1 MPRTC
6 TVCAHPDR
14 EGIDRELVAGES
26 SFRNIAERFSVSAAA
41 LHRHKAD
48 HLPQALLRAQEL
60 RDEAGSLD
68 VMVELER
75 CFERVNLLFDAC
87 DRWLRDPAD
96 PSRYD
101 IGPRAEELAVI
112 YTEPGEDGRP
122 VKRKSS
128 LAELLERIEG
138 AKPGRT
144 VTMVEAKHADPRDL
158 VLKTAGRLQPQ
169 IELLAKLLGELDD
182 RPVVNITLSAE
193 WARSARC
200 FWRLLPRT
208 RRPAPPWRAHSWN
221 WKKSARRP
229 RDRDADTAAG

>member
-6 TVCAHPDR
+6 TVCAHPDS
-14 EGIDRELVAGES
+14 ESIDRELVAGES
-26 SFRNIAERFSVSAAA
+26 SFRNIAERFSVSVAA

-48 HLPQALLRAQEL
+48 HVPQSLRRAQEL
-60 RDEAGSLD
+60 RDEAGDID

-101 IGPRAEELAVI
+101 IGPRAEEIQVI
-112 YTEPGEDGRP
+112 YVEPQEGGLP
-122 VKRKSS
+122 VRRKSS

-144 VTMVEAKHADPRDL
+144 VMMVEAKHADPRDL

-193 WARSARC
+193 WVQIRTVLLEALTPHPEARSAVAGA
-200 FWRLLPRT
+200 LLELDKVPSE
-208 RRPAPPWRAHSWN
+208 AS
-221 WKKSARRP
+221 
-229 RDRDADTAAG
+229 